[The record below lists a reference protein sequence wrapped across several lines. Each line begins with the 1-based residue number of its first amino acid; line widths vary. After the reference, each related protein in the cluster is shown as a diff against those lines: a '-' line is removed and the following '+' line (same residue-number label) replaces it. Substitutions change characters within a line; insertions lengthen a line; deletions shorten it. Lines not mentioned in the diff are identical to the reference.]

1 MFCSAL
7 ATKVALGAA
16 VACGGFSGAH
26 AADFHKVEVK
36 APVVQ
41 NCHTD
46 WNKDWHKVEVKA
58 PVKVVKRVVIVK
70 SQNDC
75 QRIALSHCA
84 GTVKKVEKFGH
95 IYNFTIFGADHH
107 EHVYQVNEQTGSCG
121 CVR

>member
-41 NCHTD
+41 DFHKD
-46 WNKDWHKVEVKA
+46 WNKV
-58 PVKVVKRVVIVK
+58 VVKRVAIVK